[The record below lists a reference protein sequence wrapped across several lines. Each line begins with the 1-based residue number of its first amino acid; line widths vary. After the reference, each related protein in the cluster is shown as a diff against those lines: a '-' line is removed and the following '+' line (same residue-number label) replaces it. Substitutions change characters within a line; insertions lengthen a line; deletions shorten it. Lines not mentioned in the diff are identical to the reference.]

1 MDEFKF
7 LDHPADIAVELKA
20 ESIEKLFEIAAEAWK
35 SSVLETISTESPFEL
50 HINIESLTM
59 EELLV
64 EFLSELNFIL
74 FSRKLVFSKIK
85 NLLIIP
91 DSTLRLQSVIYF
103 EDFNPL
109 KHQIKAEI
117 KAITFHQMSIEKTD
131 AGFFTRMIFD
141 I

>member
-1 MDEFKF
+1 MDEFNF
-7 LDHPADIAVELKA
+7 LDHPADIAVEIKA

-35 SSVLETISTESPFEL
+35 SSALESVSTESPFEL

-74 FSRKLVFSKIK
+74 FSRRLVFSKIK
-85 NLLIIP
+85 NLSIIQ

-131 AGFFTRMIFD
+131 SGFFTRMIFD